1 MIMKMPFAM
10 RFNPTAAAERCRR
23 NPMLLGAALF
33 LLSSTFIAVA
43 PSSAAELGTAPPIST
58 PTPHAAVPTSP
69 PGAPA
74 AMGTAPPAS
83 PTPGAAVSGSHP
95 GAAAQPTQPELQTL
109 VHAGRLDDLRW
120 PNFPDY
126 QGQVASFYNAGD
138 YSFAW
143 TISGHPT
150 PQATAM
156 IEFFKEA
163 NTAGLDPEAYDTSR
177 WTERLAKLAPA
188 APPPMPADLVHF
200 DLAMTVCAMRY
211 LSDLRIGRVNP
222 HHARFGVDIG
232 GKSYDLADFL
242 RTQIVPAADLP
253 TVMAEV
259 EPPYAGYSRAETAL
273 AAYEKLAAQ
282 GDGPPLPIPP
292 KSIRPGDSYPAV
304 PQLAARLGQ
313 LGDLP
318 PGTVVVAGE
327 TRYDG
332 GVVAGVKHFQQ
343 RHGLDPDGI
352 VGKSTIVD
360 LNTPLS
366 HRVQQLQYTLERYRW
381 IPPAFA
387 QPPIIVNLPEFM
399 LRTMRR
405 QPAPFLTMRVVV
417 GKAYRKQTPVF
428 AGNMQYVIF
437 RPYWDV
443 PTSIQQAEMVPK
455 LRHDR
460 SYLATHNFEVV
471 DGEDVVTDGT
481 VSDDVFDELRE
492 GRLGIRQRP
501 GPKNSLGLVKFIF
514 PNAYNVYLHST
525 PEPELFARARRD
537 FSHGCIRVQDPLALA
552 AWVLRDDPDWN
563 AQKIATA
570 MNDDKTVRVIL
581 HKPIPV
587 LIIYSTAEVEPDG
600 EVRFF
605 DDIYHYDMA
614 LRKALAR
621 GYPYLEASRP
631 ESGVINN
638 PAHTATENPY

>member
-1 MIMKMPFAM
+1 
-10 RFNPTAAAERCRR
+10 
-23 NPMLLGAALF
+23 MLLVAALL
-33 LLSSTFIAVA
+33 LLSNTFTAVL
-43 PSSAAELGTAPPIST
+43 PSSAAE
-58 PTPHAAVPTSP
+58 
-69 PGAPA
+69 
-74 AMGTAPPAS
+74 MGTAPPAP
-83 PTPGAAVSGSHP
+83 PTPGAAVPASPP

-109 VHAGRLDDLRW
+109 VHTGRLDDLRW

-126 QGQVASFYNAGD
+126 QGQVATFYQAGG
-138 YSFAW
+138 YALAW

-156 IEFFKEA
+156 IEVFKEA
-163 NTAGLDPEAYDTSR
+163 NTKGLDPEAYDTSR
-177 WTERLAKLAPA
+177 WAARLAKLAPA
-188 APPPMPADLVHF
+188 APPPAPTDLVHF

-222 HHARFGVDIG
+222 HHARFGVEIG

-242 RTQIVPAADLP
+242 RTQIVPAADLG
-253 TVMAEV
+253 TVIAEV
-259 EPPYAGYSRAETAL
+259 EPPYSGYARAQTAL

-282 GDGPPLPIPP
+282 GDGPPLPMPP
-292 KSIRPGDSYPAV
+292 KGIRPGGNYPAV
-304 PQLAARLGQ
+304 PQLAARLRQ
-313 LGDLP
+313 LGDLAP
-318 PGTVVVAGE
+318 ESVVAARDA
-327 TRYDG
+327 RYSGDI
-332 GVVAGVKHFQQ
+332 VDAVKHFQQ
-343 RHGLDPDGI
+343 RHGLDPDGV
-352 VGKSTIVD
+352 VGKGTILS

-437 RPYWDV
+437 RPYWNV
-443 PTSIQQAEMVPK
+443 PPSIQRAELVPK
-455 LRHDR
+455 LRRNR

-481 VSDDVFDELRE
+481 VSDEVFHQLRA
-492 GRLGIRQRP
+492 GSLSIRQKP

-514 PNAYNVYLHST
+514 PNSYNVYLHDT
-525 PEPELFARARRD
+525 PVPELFARARRD

-552 AWVLRDDPDWN
+552 IWVLRDDPDWDEE
-563 AQKIATA
+563 KIVAA
-570 MNDDKTVRVIL
+570 MNGDQTIQVNL

-587 LIIYSTAEVEPDG
+587 LIIYSTAVVEPDG

-605 DDIYHYDMA
+605 DDIYHYDA
-614 LRKALAR
+614 ELQKELAS
-621 GYPYLEASRP
+621 GYPYLEAGRP

-638 PAHTATENPY
+638 PAHTATDNAY